1 MIQIFNSVTLSKE
14 FMSLLSK
21 KSFSIIFNGILI
33 KFSNYDIKI
42 IKSTRVKLIFITYK
56 ASI

>member
-21 KSFSIIFNGILI
+21 KSFSIILNGILI
-33 KFSNYDIKI
+33 KFSNNDIKI
-42 IKSTRVKLIFITYK
+42 LKSTRVKLIFITYK